1 MDLFKKSRKKDGKKV
16 DTKAG
21 DGSDTDPSRPST
33 PQRQAKASGSG
44 SEIRKFFSRSPRA
57 SKKVISDQTFEA
69 DVTDVAKSPIEPT
82 HVDRNDEDPNDIPE
96 LTLFVFDPKT

>member
-1 MDLFKKSRKKDGKKV
+1 MDLFKNKRKKDGKKI

-33 PQRQAKASGSG
+33 PQRQAKASGSS

-57 SKKVISDQTFEA
+57 PKKVISDQTFET
-69 DVTDVAKSPIEPT
+69 DVTDAKSLIEPT